1 MPESLQQSSQ
11 DSQAMPGN
19 STGVYPDV
27 SLHRLRSLG
36 QAVTA
41 GTGWMLWGQGGLHV
55 YCRCAMVCSTAT
67 VRKVVAAIGCTL
79 RAIGCTLR
87 RQVPDLATDKARIMG
102 GM

>member
-1 MPESLQQSSQ
+1 
-11 DSQAMPGN
+11 MPGN
-19 STGVYPDV
+19 STGVYPNV
-27 SLHRLRSLG
+27 GLHMLRSLG

-79 RAIGCTLR
+79 R